1 MTLVILRI
9 LEILGFTGFFRLLVF
24 LAALIRFR
32 SILFLIILAFLI
44 ILNLFT
50 IHVRR
55 DRCSKKSTHILR
67 FHAFKRD
74 TTE

>member
-32 SILFLIILAFLI
+32 SILFLIIL
-44 ILNLFT
+44 NLFT